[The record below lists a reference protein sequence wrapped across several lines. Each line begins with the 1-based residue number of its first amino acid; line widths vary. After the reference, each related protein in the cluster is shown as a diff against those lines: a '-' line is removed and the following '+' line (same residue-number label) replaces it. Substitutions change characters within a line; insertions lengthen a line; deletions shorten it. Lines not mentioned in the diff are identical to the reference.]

1 MKMGVWW
8 IFQLHPTQVSISY
21 PLNNNYPCLQ
31 RLDRFK
37 VNISHLLTWAPVQ
50 QLCSRHSVDLCSPRH
65 SWTTWITW
73 TSLRLCQSS
82 SSLSRHCSLDHLHLQ
97 AAPSRLRK
105 WRGPLSILETPDLNN
120 PSTHIRAPQHL
131 WTRSH
136 SHSLLWVPLAL
147 ARKLRHPSSISALVQ
162 PHSDLLRGMNKFN
175 SKANSRLLT
184 SDLLVSR
191 ETCLPMFLGCHR
203 HQ

>member
-1 MKMGVWW
+1 MD
-8 IFQLHPTQVSISY
+8 FSAISNSCIY
-21 PLNNNYPCLQ
+21 FLNNNYPCLQ
-31 RLDRFK
+31 LLVKF
-37 VNISHLLTWAPVQ
+37 NMSHLLTWAPVQ
-50 QLCSRHSVDLCSPRH
+50 PLCSRQSVDLGSPRH
-65 SWTTWITW
+65 SWTTW
-73 TSLRLCQSS
+73 TSLQLCQSS
-82 SSLSRHCSLDHLHLQ
+82 SSLSRHCSLDHLQ

-147 ARKLRHPSSISALVQ
+147 ARKLKHPSSISALVQ

-191 ETCLPMFLGCHR
+191 ETCLPMFLACH
-203 HQ
+203 Q